1 IRLSTARPT
10 IPLRGVTHTPLPTT
24 RPATSGTTAPSAP
37 TTNLSNWPRSLL
49 SPVTMQRRCGDC
61 DGSEASPMGGMSVAV
76 PTVGLLPPGR
86 NRFHGSRRGRGR
98 GGLVSL
104 EPVGAGLHDQR
115 IGLLELELGAALI
128 GGREHLQEL
137 VARQI
142 GEVVERL
149 DTVLAERD
157 EHARSQAFER
167 DKLVADPKRFVALLI
182 FAVAPLEGLPRPF
195 LQLARDVSVEA
206 FDAGKFVDGHERHLF
221 ERAEAL
227 GHQQMGDD
235 LVDI

>member
-1 IRLSTARPT
+1 MLPVRDESGAVRGDGQMSKLMLILGIVVAAAVFFLMIRRPPRSTLFPYTTLFRSGCRAARAKIRLVSARS
-10 IPLRGVTHTPLPTT
+10 IISRRGVNHKTRPGN
-24 RPATSGTTAPSAP
+24 RPATSGTSAPSGP

-61 DGSEASPMGGMSVAV
+61 DGPEASPMAGMSVAV

-86 NRFHGSRRGRGR
+86 NGFPGSRRGGGR

-128 GGREHLQEL
+128 GGREHLLEL

-142 GEVVERL
+142 GKIVERL
-149 DTVLAERD
+149 DAALAEGH
-157 EHARSQAFER
+157 EHARS
-167 DKLVADPKRFVALLI
+167 
-182 FAVAPLEGLPRPF
+182 
-195 LQLARDVSVEA
+195 
-206 FDAGKFVDGHERHLF
+206 
-221 ERAEAL
+221 
-227 GHQQMGDD
+227 
-235 LVDI
+235 

>member
-1 IRLSTARPT
+1 PACPAALAKTRWVSARSI
-10 IPLRGVTHTPLPTT
+10 IPRHGANHKPLPGT
-24 RPATSGTTAPSAP
+24 RPATSGTSAPSGP
-37 TTNLSNWPRSLL
+37 TTNLSNWPRSWL

-61 DGSEASPMGGMSVAV
+61 DGSEASPMAGMSVAV

-86 NRFHGSRRGRGR
+86 NGFHGSRRGRGR
-98 GGLVSL
+98 GGLVAL

-128 GGREHLQEL
+128 GGPEHLQEL

-149 DTVLAERD
+149 DAALAEGH

-167 DKLVADPKRFVALLI
+167 DKLVGDPKRFVALLI
-182 FAVAPLEGLPRPF
+182 FAVAPLE
-195 LQLARDVSVEA
+195 
-206 FDAGKFVDGHERHLF
+206 
-221 ERAEAL
+221 
-227 GHQQMGDD
+227 
-235 LVDI
+235 